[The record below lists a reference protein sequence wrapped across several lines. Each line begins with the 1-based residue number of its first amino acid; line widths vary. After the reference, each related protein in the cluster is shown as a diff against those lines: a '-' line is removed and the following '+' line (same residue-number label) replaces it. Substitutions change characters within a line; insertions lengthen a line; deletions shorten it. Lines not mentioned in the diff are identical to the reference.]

1 MVISIIGLLFIVMSA
16 ISESIMDKIQ
26 FHFDKSIFNSDK
38 YNKLFWNPLHSWKN
52 KWNSDLTKPKF
63 FLSTTLFVSLTDA
76 WHFFKLLKNTSIFI
90 GLPLIVMGQFNI
102 IISVII
108 ARVVYGLVFT
118 LFFDKVLSK

>member
-1 MVISIIGLLFIVMSA
+1 MIIGVIGLLFIIISA

-26 FHFDKSIFNSDK
+26 FHFDKSIFNDEK
-38 YNKLFWNPLHSWKN
+38 FNKLFWNPLYSWKN
-52 KWNSDLTKPKF
+52 KWNEDLTKPKF
-63 FLSTTLFVSLTDA
+63 FLSTSLFVSLTDA

-118 LFFDKVLSK
+118 LFFDKVLNK

>member
-38 YNKLFWNPLHSWKN
+38 YNKLFWNPLESWKN
-52 KWNSDLTKPKF
+52 KWNEDMTKPKF
-63 FLSTTLFVSLTDA
+63 FLSTTLFVFLTDA
-76 WHFFKLLKNTSIFI
+76 WHFFKFVKNTSIFI

-108 ARVVYGLVFT
+108 ARIVYGLVFT